1 MYAQASPL
9 IHDSRKWTYKYEGGS
24 EEPSLP
30 GTSDDHSFSD
40 SVFDSI
46 KRRLRPHS
54 SAVTMEK
61 TLAPLLE
68 KEDLQDDGGDMGA
81 ASLPNSEG
89 GSIPA
94 MASRRR
100 AHSLTK
106 NMLTGKVEEEEEE
119 EEEDEGEEMKRSC
132 DNVFRKSNLDT
143 NIGPVRR
150 LFLSESNLLQAI
162 DPKLNY
168 DEGSNSESSTMADRP
183 LLKEDSS
190 TSFES
195 GILKLVNYPTSDDPR
210 SPESMESSLE
220 YKPFQSP
227 DVQALLLSS
236 SSTHPRAMFQRDS
249 ETTPPA
255 RSLPR
260 NFHRQPP
267 TLPPMRQMSEGHIAV
282 GKGGKSPHFMVGSPP
297 LSSPISIDKSM
308 SVPSS
313 SRGSFSEGF
322 MEELS
327 EVQEEETARERR
339 GKEGGDKREGGQESD
354 EKVLYRTEGTTS
366 DPNPP
371 QPQSSSCPSS
381 VRNSKRISCESTDEE
396 LPLPDGSPSVGV
408 VKGNPFKLHLAS
420 SRDSGLSDSPDPV
433 TDADSSSSSPHHGMI
448 SSRILLDKL
457 SQLEPRQHKPHPSPL
472 VNANTPPKGSGDSIH
487 IPGRYRPHQKKSR
500 VTRHVMRV
508 MKSLDLDDPPILSPD
523 LGGANSRDPTHPDER
538 LRMIS
543 PDSVCSPSSDVAG
556 GDWSL
561 RRSKSHAEGVYPHSL
576 EEEGEEGEGDRIVG
590 GGFIIS
596 EGKVGRRR
604 TSRQL
609 SKNNEDRGLSK
620 SIDTL

>member
-1 MYAQASPL
+1 MYPQASPL

-68 KEDLQDDGGDMGA
+68 KEDPQDDGGEMGCT
-81 ASLPNSEG
+81 SMPHIED
-89 GSIPA
+89 GSVPVI
-94 MASRRR
+94 ASRRR

-106 NMLTGKVEEEEEE
+106 NMSIMKLEEEEEE
-119 EEEDEGEEMKRSC
+119 EVGEEEVDEIKGSC
-132 DNVFRKSNLDT
+132 DNVFRKSNLDM
-143 NIGPVRR
+143 GPVRR
-150 LFLSESNLLQAI
+150 LFLSEGNLLQAS

-168 DEGSNSESSTMADRP
+168 DEGGNAESTMGERS
-183 LLKEDSS
+183 LLKEDSNA
-190 TSFES
+190 SFES

-236 SSTHPRAMFQRDS
+236 SSTHPRTPFQRDN

-267 TLPPMRQMSEGHIAV
+267 TLPPVRQMSEGHIAGGV
-282 GKGGKSPHFMVGSPP
+282 KGVKSPHFMIGSPP

-308 SVPSS
+308 SVHSS

-339 GKEGGDKREGGQESD
+339 VKEGGDKREGAQECD
-354 EKVLYRTEGTTS
+354 EKVLFRTDVKTS

-371 QPQSSSCPSS
+371 QCESSSCPSS

-408 VKGNPFKLHLAS
+408 AKGNPFKLHLAT

-433 TDADSSSSSPHHGMI
+433 TDVDSSSSSPHHGMI

-472 VNANTPPKGSGDSIH
+472 VNANTPPKGSGESIH

-500 VTRHVMRV
+500 VTRHLMRV
-508 MKSLDLDDPPILSPD
+508 MKSLDLDDPPILSPE
-523 LGGANSRDPTHPDER
+523 LGGANSRDSTHPDER

-543 PDSVCSPSSDVAG
+543 PDSVCSPSDGVG

-576 EEEGEEGEGDRIVG
+576 EEVGEDGEDERIVG

-596 EGKVGRRR
+596 EGKIGRRR
-604 TSRQL
+604 ASRQL
-609 SKNNEDRGLSK
+609 SNNIEDRGLSK